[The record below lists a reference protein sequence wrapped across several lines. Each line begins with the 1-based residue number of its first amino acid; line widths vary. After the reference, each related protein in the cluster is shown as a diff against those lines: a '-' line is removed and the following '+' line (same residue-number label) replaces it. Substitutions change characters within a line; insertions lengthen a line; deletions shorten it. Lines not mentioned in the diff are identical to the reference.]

1 MVTVRHM
8 SKIFISY
15 RRQDTQDVTGRIYD
29 RLLRHLPQDDVFKDV
44 DSIPPGEEFR
54 AFIDDAIGQCAVLL
68 AIIGPQWTAAKNRA
82 GQRRLDDPNDMVR
95 AEIESALDRGT
106 RVIPVLV
113 GGAAMPEPDD
123 LPESIRPLAARHA
136 LPVRPDPDFHR
147 DMDRL
152 VERVQAAMQGITLDA
167 ELIEP
172 HAVHSSHPAA
182 PPSHYGPQTPTLPPA
197 NPYASPQRSAW
208 NEPQTGP
215 PSLFAPA
222 ALVIATCLFGLLL
235 NSMALLGATLSAAE
249 HERLAKL
256 PAEERIKDPAY
267 DPAPVDPG
275 IDTFMRGACTVA
287 LIANLVGLAGAGGML
302 ARRFYW
308 LTLSGIVFMGVGTLI
323 MCPLLNLPGCLWA
336 TYTLLRQPVKASF
349 G

>member
-1 MVTVRHM
+1 M

-29 RLLRHLPQDDVFKDV
+29 RLLRHLPQHDVFKDV

-68 AIIGPQWTAAKNRA
+68 AIIGPQWTAAKNKA

-95 AEIESALDRGT
+95 AEIESALSRGT

-152 VERVQAAMQGITLDA
+152 VERVQAAMQGITLEA

-172 HAVHSSHPAA
+172 HAVHPPHAVPAPAPSSPHFTSPPVSPYQSPAA
-182 PPSHYGPQTPTLPPA
+182 VAWKDPQGK
-197 NPYASPQRSAW
+197 QI
-208 NEPQTGP
+208 
-215 PSLFAPA
+215 SLFAPA
-222 ALVIATCLFGLLL
+222 ALVIATCLFGILL

-249 HERLAKL
+249 DERLAKL

-267 DPAPVDPG
+267 NAAPVDPE

-287 LIANLVGLAGAGGML
+287 LIANLVGLAAAGGML
-302 ARRFYW
+302 ARQFYW
-308 LTLSGIVFMGVGTLI
+308 LTLAGIVFMGVGTLI

-336 TYTLLRQPVKASF
+336 AYTLLRPPVKASF
-349 G
+349 A